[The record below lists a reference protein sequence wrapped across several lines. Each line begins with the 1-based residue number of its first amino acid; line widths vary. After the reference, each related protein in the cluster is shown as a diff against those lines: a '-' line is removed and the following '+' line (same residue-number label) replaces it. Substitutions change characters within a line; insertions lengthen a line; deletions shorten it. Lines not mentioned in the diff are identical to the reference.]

1 MKQLQ
6 TITLLIHHY
15 NAVPFHLQWTVVSS
29 IVTTASKGG
38 GKNRSA
44 SKCLLCQIQSKFIR
58 GREYSNIC
66 SSKSLPTMPLKMLVI
81 CCFLVMIIAEKEPK
95 VTEFEPDQGGGIRNR
110 ADNWIRRGSA
120 FFPYSSL
127 ERTFARC
134 TESGCVFQ
142 RC

>member
-29 IVTTASKGG
+29 IATTASKWG

-66 SSKSLPTMPLKMLVI
+66 SSKSLPTIPLKMLVI

-95 VTEFEPDQGGGIRNR
+95 VTDFEPD
-110 ADNWIRRGSA
+110 
-120 FFPYSSL
+120 
-127 ERTFARC
+127 
-134 TESGCVFQ
+134 
-142 RC
+142 